1 MLELAESPALSHH
14 ASALGALYREDARR
28 LLLKVVRAALRL
40 EFKDKVASVDLA
52 WSHYAAFLQFWT
64 SC

>member
-52 WSHYAAFLQFWT
+52 
-64 SC
+64 